1 MTTTQTADRSTPAVL
16 EGRRRWLALY
26 VLCLGDVL
34 IVLDSTIV
42 NVALPSIQADLGFSE
57 ASLAWVVN
65 AYLLTFGGFL
75 LLGGRLSDLYG
86 RRRLFLM
93 GLALFT
99 IMSLA
104 CGLAPSQG
112 ALVAARALQGF
123 GWAIVSVVALSLVMT
138 IFTEPSERAKAR
150 GIFGFVLSGGATA
163 GVLLGGVLT
172 DLFAWNWIFLVNLP
186 IGATV
191 FALSLSLLPDDQ
203 GAGGERRLDV
213 TGAVTVTA
221 AVMIGTYAVVNGN
234 DNGWTSGE
242 TLGLLAASAALL
254 VAFLVV

>member
-1 MTTTQTADRSTPAVL
+1 M
-16 EGRRRWLALY
+16 
-26 VLCLGDVL
+26 
-34 IVLDSTIV
+34 
-42 NVALPSIQADLGFSE
+42 
-57 ASLAWVVN
+57 
-65 AYLLTFGGFL
+65 
-75 LLGGRLSDLYG
+75 
-86 RRRLFLM
+86 
-93 GLALFT
+93 
-99 IMSLA
+99 
-104 CGLAPSQG
+104 
-112 ALVAARALQGF
+112 
-123 GWAIVSVVALSLVMT
+123 VALSLVMT
-138 IFTEPSERAKAR
+138 IFTEPAERAKAM
-150 GIFGFVLSGGATA
+150 GIFGFVLSGELRR
-163 GVLLGGVLT
+163 VLLGGVLT

-254 VAFLVV
+254 VAFLVVESRSARH